1 MEQNYTYPLNDHVP
15 SIRSIPDMLAVIAE
29 NKPDGVA
36 FRYRKGRN
44 EIEEKTY
51 SDVYREVRKAAS
63 WISRNYGKGQH
74 IAVIGENSY
83 EWLLAFFAVLSS
95 GNTAV
100 VIDKELPAKEVA
112 WMIGKADVTAV
123 FISKSF
129 SDLLEGMADL
139 KIMTLKGLQEA
150 AQEEDEAFR
159 LCDPEGDQCAC
170 IIFTSGT
177 SGRSKG
183 VMLSHENL
191 TVQVHNCSQMLD
203 ATDVK
208 TLLAVLPFHHAF
220 GLASSVLMPYLLGI
234 SIFLNKSLKRVTEDL
249 QLAKP
254 DMMMVVPMF
263 VEVFYKRI
271 RDELKKSGR
280 LELVE
285 AAMEQSR
292 QLRKSGV
299 DDRRERFKGILAFF
313 GGNLK
318 IVVSGGAYLDPSYIR
333 AYDDLG
339 IDILNGYGA
348 TECSPTVST
357 NRMHCRRD
365 GSVGMPIPGVR
376 VRTAPDGEV
385 QVKGPITMLGYYNDP
400 EETAKALQDGW
411 YCTGDLG
418 HVDEDGFVFLTGRKK
433 NLIILSNGENIS
445 PEELENDFRLDPG
458 VNEVLIYDRKSKI
471 IAEILPEE
479 EFAGNQEYFNALM
492 EKVNEGRPVY
502 KQVTKVVLRTEDF
515 IRNSSKKIVRYK
527 NIPKEEEENNV

>member
-1 MEQNYTYPLNDHVP
+1 MEQNCTYPLNDHVP
-15 SIRSIPDMLAVIAE
+15 SIRSIPDMLAVMAE

-36 FRYRKGRN
+36 FRYRKGRS

-129 SDLLEGMADL
+129 SDLLEGIADL

-159 LCDPEGDQCAC
+159 LCEPEGDRCAS
-170 IIFTSGT
+170 ILFTSGT

-183 VMLSHENL
+183 VMLSHNNL
-191 TVQVHNCSQMLD
+191 TAEVVNTCRMFDLGEIS
-203 ATDVK
+203 TI
-208 TLLAVLPFHHAF
+208 LAVLPFHHAF
-220 GLASSVLMPYLLGI
+220 GLVSSIMMPYLLGV
-234 SIFLNKSLKRVTEDL
+234 SIFLNKSLKRVAEDM

-254 DMMMVVPMF
+254 DMMMLVPMF

-271 RDELKKSGR
+271 REELKKSGR

-285 AAMEQSR
+285 MAIAQSL
-292 QLRKSGV
+292 QMRKAGV
-299 DDRRERFKGILAFF
+299 DDRRERFKALLAFF
-313 GGNLK
+313 GGNLRT
-318 IVVSGGAYLDPSYIR
+318 IISGGAYLDPSYIK
-333 AYDDLG
+333 AYDCIG

-357 NRMHCRRD
+357 NWLHCRRE
-365 GSVGMPIPGVR
+365 GSVGIPIRDVE

-385 QVKGPITMLGYYNDP
+385 QVKGPITMMGYYKDP

-458 VNEVLIYDRKSKI
+458 VNEVLVYDRKSKI

-479 EFAGNQEYFNALM
+479 EFMGNQEYFNALM

-502 KQVTKVVLRTEDF
+502 KQVAKVILRTEDF
-515 IRNSSKKIVRYK
+515 IRNSNKKIVRYK